1 MQNQYNYI
9 NYVIGNNLVKFT
21 TWLIFSV
28 DSDFNVSELE
38 ECCDLRRSL
47 GVTTPEMKFF
57 IYLADDDDISKE
69 DFRNESNLSRELC
82 LLIL

>member
-1 MQNQYNYI
+1 M
-9 NYVIGNNLVKFT
+9 

-28 DSDFNVSELE
+28 DSDFSVSELE
-38 ECCDLRRSL
+38 ECCVLRSSL

-57 IYLADDDDISKE
+57 IFLADDEDISKE

-82 LLIL
+82 LFRL